1 MNKKLNSLVSGILIG
16 LIVPVLFYMI
26 FYYTKFKNLDF
37 ISYYKTIYLGRL
49 LPLLIS
55 RCVLPNLLL
64 FFIFNWLNWQKAAK
78 GIFIST
84 LGLTVLLF
92 ALKLIFY

>member
-1 MNKKLNSLVSGILIG
+1 MNKKINTIVAGVVTGLVI
-16 LIVPVLFYMI
+16 PVVFFMV
-26 FYYTKFKNLDF
+26 FYYAKFRNLDF
-37 ISYYKTIYLGRL
+37 ISYYKQIYLGTL

-64 FFIFNWLNWQKAAK
+64 FFIFNWVNREKTAK
-78 GIFIST
+78 GIFIAT
-84 LGLTVLLF
+84 LGLTVILF

>member
-1 MNKKLNSLVSGILIG
+1 MNEKLNSLVSGILIG
-16 LIVPVLFYMI
+16 LIIPVLFYLI
-26 FYYTKFKNLDF
+26 FYYAKFKNLEF
-37 ISYYKTIYLGRL
+37 ISYYKGIYLGRL

-64 FFIFNWLNWQKAAK
+64 FFIFNWLNSQKTAK
-78 GIFIST
+78 GVFIST
-84 LGLTVLLF
+84 LGLTVILF

>member
-16 LIVPVLFYMI
+16 LIIPLLFYLI
-26 FYYTKFKNLDF
+26 FYFAKFKNLEF
-37 ISYYKTIYLGRL
+37 ISYYKSIYLGRL

-64 FFIFNWLNWQKAAK
+64 FFIFNWLNWQKTAK
-78 GIFIST
+78 GVFIST

>member
-1 MNKKLNSLVSGILIG
+1 MIKKINTIVSGVVIG
-16 LIVPVLFYMI
+16 VVIPILFYMV
-26 FYYTKFKNLDF
+26 FYYAKFKNLDF
-37 ISYYKTIYLGRL
+37 ISYYKQIYLGTL

-64 FFIFNWLNWQKAAK
+64 FFIFNWVKWDKAAK
-78 GIFIST
+78 GLFIAT
-84 LGLTVLLF
+84 LGLTIILF